1 LIKIQEELISLS
13 EEIIMVQMDKHCLN
27 HQQQTTIMELYSKI
41 KGMLM
46 IQETLGKMEAK
57 LL

>member
-27 HQQQTTIMELYSKI
+27 HQRPTTIMELYSKI

-46 IQETLGKMEAK
+46 IQETLGKMEVK
-57 LL
+57 LS

>member
-1 LIKIQEELISLS
+1 MEL
-13 EEIIMVQMDKHCLN
+13 MAKHCLN

-46 IQETLGKMEAK
+46 IQETLGKMEVK